1 VALNSLADV
10 TRMAATL
17 PDALQRAQIAGVTKS
32 ALLVTTAIRGEIRA
46 ATGDNRL
53 SGVGARGARV
63 GAKYD
68 VKGQVNPSAI
78 ISAKGP
84 LHLIERDTSPHLII
98 PRGRRVGKRGRRL
111 KGGQVLHMAN
121 GGYAASALHPGTR
134 GKHPFE
140 RGYVKTRGQTG
151 RVFDLEVQRAIRLA
165 LK

>member
-1 VALNSLADV
+1 VALNNLADV

-68 VKGQVNPSAI
+68 VKGSTNVTAI
-78 ISAKGP
+78 VSAKGP
-84 LHLIERDTSPHLII
+84 LQLIERDTAPHLII

-111 KGGQVLHMAN
+111 KGGMVLHMAN
-121 GGYAASALHPGTR
+121 GGFAASAVHPGTR

-140 RGYVKTRGQTG
+140 RGYLKSRDKTG
-151 RVFDLEVQRAIRLA
+151 RVFDLEIQRAIRA
-165 LK
+165 VLK